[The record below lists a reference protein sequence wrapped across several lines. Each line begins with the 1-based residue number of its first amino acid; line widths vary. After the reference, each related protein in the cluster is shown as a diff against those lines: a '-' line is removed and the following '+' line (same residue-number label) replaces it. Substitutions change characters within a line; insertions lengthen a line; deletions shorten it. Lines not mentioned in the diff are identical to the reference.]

1 MSPKLSSSAGI
12 VSGVEYLLVV
22 ILITV
27 AGWSVFADVTQPV
40 TMSLGEWLVLPGS
53 TETTISP
60 ALHFSPGTTPLLLIA
75 ACLAILRQPERR
87 STKPRVATVG
97 RLALL
102 PLSACAILTTDLVVL
117 LIIWI
122 LLEGVLASVCPQS
135 PRESSG
141 HEVERRSSSL
151 GILRLSSA
159 CLMVGVLVGVSRY
172 HTTDLL
178 QLARSAAADERVDA
192 AQVVAGLCA
201 CLAGAAATRCG
212 LFPGILWLRQYYRS
226 AEQPAL
232 SDILLVTVLPGFA
245 LVTHLTAITATV
257 PDGGILIG
265 GLGALTVLVAA
276 AIAATQTSL
285 RLTVPLLSICV
296 VALGCAGSLVTEP
309 DHGGVVM
316 RSLLIQIPML
326 ATVLLLLSES
336 ESRVAG
342 PDSTQFKL
350 SGMCRNF
357 SIAVLISGLAG
368 PNAILHLIRAEAL
381 SSPETLTLGLPREHV
396 CNVVWAAC
404 VLGQWLFA
412 FALVRGVMRQRRA
425 AARIE
430 ESSQV
435 TSVRVGMTAV
445 LTLGVIAAASLLP
458 MDRGSLAAQQ
468 SDASVFFASFLT
480 FGAATPAA
488 LLGAV
493 VAWLLYRS
501 PESREATQ
509 PMRGLESLC
518 RLSGNWFYLEHIWK
532 FGVTGPT
539 RVVSILATAIDRH
552 LISSGREEAWR
563 FSASGLSDGI
573 EHLRR
578 RGSVYYGL
586 SIMLVVA
593 GLLLVLR

>member
-1 MSPKLSSSAGI
+1 MSPKLISGTGI
-12 VSGVEYLLVV
+12 ASGVESALVV

-27 AGWSVFADVTQPV
+27 AGWSAFSDATPHVSV
-40 TMSLGEWLVLPGS
+40 SLGEWLVLPARI
-53 TETTISP
+53 ETTISP
-60 ALHFSPGTTPLLLIA
+60 VLHFAPGTTPLLLIV
-75 ACLAILRQPERR
+75 ACLAILRLPESR
-87 STKPRVATVG
+87 STDASVAAVG

-102 PLSACAILTTDLVVL
+102 PLTACAILTTDLVVL
-117 LIIWI
+117 VIIWI
-122 LLEGVLASVCPQS
+122 LLEGVLAGVCLRSQ
-135 PRESSG
+135 RDVSG
-141 HEVERRSSSL
+141 SEVDWRSAPL

-159 CLMVGVLVGVSRY
+159 CLLVGVLVGVSRY

-192 AQVVAGLCA
+192 AQVVAGLSA
-201 CLAGAAATRCG
+201 CLAGAAAIRCG
-212 LFPGILWLRQYYRS
+212 LFPGILWLRQYYVSTERP
-226 AEQPAL
+226 EL

-245 LVTHLTAITATV
+245 LVTHLGAITATV
-257 PDGGILIG
+257 PDGAMLIG
-265 GLGALTVLVAA
+265 GLGALTLIVVA

-309 DHGGVVM
+309 DHAGVVM
-316 RSLLIQIPML
+316 RSLLIQISML
-326 ATVLLLLSES
+326 ATVLLLSSEF
-336 ESRVAG
+336 ESGAAG
-342 PDSTQFKL
+342 QDTTRFKVI
-350 SGMCRNF
+350 GMCRTF
-357 SIAVLISGLAG
+357 GIAVLISGLAG

-381 SSPETLTLGLPREHV
+381 ASPDTLTLGLPRERV

-412 FALVRGVMRQRRA
+412 FALIRGVMRQRHA
-425 AARIE
+425 AAKTE
-430 ESSQV
+430 ASSRL
-435 TSVRVGMTAV
+435 TSVRVVMTAAV
-445 LTLGVIAAASLLP
+445 TVGVIVAASLMP
-458 MDRGSLAAQQ
+458 MDPGSPGAQQ
-468 SDASVFFASFLT
+468 SDAKVFFGSFLT
-480 FGAATPAA
+480 FGVATPAA

-493 VAWLLYRS
+493 VAWLLYRL
-501 PESREATQ
+501 PESRESTQ
-509 PMRGLESLC
+509 PIRGLESLC

-532 FGVTGPT
+532 FGVMGPT
-539 RVVSILATAIDRH
+539 RVVSILVTAIDRH

-586 SIMLVVA
+586 SIMLVIA